1 METTKEVK
9 TKEAIKLWNEKNI
22 KYCEME
28 FSCGGDSMNDYT
40 FIYFTE
46 TDSFLDSNLDNYF
59 DNEVY
64 HNVNF
69 YVNSDGHYLGENGIV
84 HIELDYDKENFTY
97 CKTAQSE
104 WTETID
110 SELLIQL
117 TDEQAEFIR
126 KNVSNLNGG
135 FDEGVN
141 INYSR
146 NFIMTDKEEELQK
159 EIELLVEGDTA
170 HFEPKIDEEMQEWYR
185 FESDENTIVNDNNQ
199 LVIIMHNDYF
209 MYTDSEE

>member
-1 METTKEVK
+1 METKEVK
-9 TKEAIKLWNEKNI
+9 TKDTIKLWNEKNI

-40 FIYFTE
+40 FTYFTE
-46 TDSFLDSNLDNYF
+46 ADSFHDSDLDNYF

-84 HIELDYDKENFTY
+84 HIELDDEGENFTY
-97 CKTAQSE
+97 SKSAQSE

-126 KNVSNLNGG
+126 KNVSDINGG

-146 NFIMTDKEEELQK
+146 NFIMTDREEELQK

-170 HFEPKIDEEMQEWYR
+170 HFEPNTDEEMQEWYR
-185 FESDENTIVNDNNQ
+185 YESNENNIVNDKNE
-199 LVIIMHNDYF
+199 LVINMHNDYY

>member
-1 METTKEVK
+1 METKEVK
-9 TKEAIKLWNEKNI
+9 TKDTIKLWNEKNI

-40 FIYFTE
+40 FTYFTE
-46 TDSFLDSNLDNYF
+46 ADSFHDSDLDNYF

-84 HIELDYDKENFTY
+84 HIALDDDKENFTY
-97 CKTAQSE
+97 SKSAQSE

-126 KNVSNLNGG
+126 KNVSDINGG
-135 FDEGVN
+135 YDEGVN

-146 NFIMTDKEEELQK
+146 NFIMTDREEELQK

-185 FESDENTIVNDNNQ
+185 YETNEDNIVNDKNE
-199 LVIIMHNDYF
+199 LVIIMHNDYY